1 MNPEPTFLGFLG
13 LTVALLIAVAI
24 TGKRGRLRAH
34 LVLVFAALCSLAL
47 AIYFA
52 LQVGQRYDLEAAGAI
67 TPIHMTMARVAT
79 ASYLLP
85 LVTGLLTLRDRRHRR
100 LHGRFAAVVVVLTV
114 AATVTGALM
123 LLMAPR
129 IAS

>member
-1 MNPEPTFLGFLG
+1 MSPEPVFLGFLG
-13 LTVALLIAVAI
+13 LTVLLLVAVAI
-24 TGKRGRLRAH
+24 TGKRKRLRAH
-34 LVLVFAALCSLAL
+34 VVLVGAAVGSLGA

-52 LQVGQRYDLEAAGAI
+52 LRVGQRYDLEAAGSI

-85 LVTGLLTLRDRRHRR
+85 LISGMMTWRDRRYRR
-100 LHGRFAAVVVVLTV
+100 WHGRFAVLVIAMTV

-123 LLMAPR
+123 LWMAPR
-129 IAS
+129 VPT